1 MGEGGG
7 WCVRVG
13 GGGGGLFECA
23 RGGACGEE
31 GRESLV
37 KWGVRGSATRALA
50 TPPPPPPPPRPALQ
64 VYYDPNATTYER
76 LLDLFFSRV
85 DPTTLN
91 RQGNDAGTQYRSA
104 IYHHNSAQKEAAEK
118 AIAEVNAKLASN
130 AFRRVM
136 GQKVVTELAPAGPY
150 FVAEAYHQQARGHEG
165 RAGVRESGRACERA
179 GGRGRESAGVGWRG
193 SGMAWEG
200 VGWRGMEWAGVGRSG
215 RALEGVG
222 GRGREWAGVG
232 VGGVRSPPSCPAPP
246 SCYSHGLPAPRRPA
260 QSPSLPRPPSPGPP
274 LISTCPRAGAWAR
287 PSRRPRAAPT
297 PSAATAEAA
306 AGGPVCDRC
315 VRVWLA

>member
-37 KWGVRGSATRALA
+37 KWGGGGGPPRPPP
-50 TPPPPPPPPRPALQ
+50 PPPPPPPPRPALQ

-150 FVAEAYHQQARGHEG
+150 YVAEAYHQQARGRGSGG
-165 RAGVRESGRACERA
+165 RAREWAGVRESGRAWE
-179 GGRGRESAGVGWRG
+179 GVGG
-193 SGMAWEG
+193 SGMAWE
-200 VGWRGMEWAGVGRSG
+200 WDGVGRSG